1 MMKKFFL
8 GIIVASAILS
18 CSAGGGGKV
27 IPRKVFAEIYAD
39 MFVADQWAHSSSW
52 QYRTTLDT
60 TELYEPI
67 FRKYGYTADDYIA
80 SVDYYLEDPVRYER
94 ILQRAYDIITARQ
107 EVLDEERKEKERQEL
122 LESRSEEENTDE
134 E

>member
-1 MMKKFFL
+1 MKKFFL

-18 CSAGGGGKV
+18 CSAGEGGRV

-94 ILQRAYDIITARQ
+94 ILQRAYDIIIARQ
-107 EVLDEERKEKERQEL
+107 EELEWQREEKERQEM
-122 LESRSEEENTDE
+122 LESQNEENEQE
-134 E
+134 EAI